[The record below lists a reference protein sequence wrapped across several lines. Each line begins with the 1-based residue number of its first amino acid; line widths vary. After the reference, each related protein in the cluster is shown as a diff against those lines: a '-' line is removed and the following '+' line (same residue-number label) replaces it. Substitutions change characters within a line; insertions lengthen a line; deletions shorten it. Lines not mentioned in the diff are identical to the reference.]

1 MDGLTY
7 DNPFIKQTIKNNMK
21 SYKISLYHEVISFRK
36 SEPTIFFHDFQL
48 F

>member
-7 DNPFIKQTIKNNMK
+7 DSPFIKQTIKNNMK

-36 SEPTIFFHDFQL
+36 SEPNIFFHDFQL